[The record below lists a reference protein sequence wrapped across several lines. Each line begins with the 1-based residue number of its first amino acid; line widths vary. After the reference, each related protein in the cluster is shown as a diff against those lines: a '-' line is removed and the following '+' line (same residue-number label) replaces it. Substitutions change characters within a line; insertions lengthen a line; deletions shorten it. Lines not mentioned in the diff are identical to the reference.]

1 MGMTVR
7 KLGLLF
13 ILLDNLFVPVNLGF
27 DFRVHYILYF
37 LFIFYYVFT
46 YRTIKLRAAY
56 LINLVILLFIFSL
69 APIMKGTGFLEFTK
83 QLLLLSFNLIFC
95 FLLMNSYQFDVK
107 KIFIDYIHLVYIAA
121 IVGIIQ
127 ILSQIAGFKYGADY
141 SYLGFDMQHFN
152 MQNWK
157 IQSWFQEPSFLA
169 IAFTPAA
176 FVGIARLF
184 NLTEMVS
191 IRKTVVI
198 ITVLILSQSSV
209 GLIGLLISLF
219 IVITTRYSI
228 LRSPIFIT
236 SSLTILILVG
246 IAFYSIPQVKV
257 RADDT
262 ARLFFDKHVSAEDIE
277 GANLSTYSMYSNFKI
292 VQASFLDNPILGAG
306 LGTYESIY
314 FRYINVVLPPNN
326 ITKNY
331 ALNERDAN
339 SMLLRM
345 LAELGLF
352 GLLVLGWFLF
362 SNRIGVD
369 IKKHNQLQIDYWII
383 NSAVFVLFC
392 IRLLRQGHYT
402 MLGFMLFVLIYFYS
416 KKQFDTSRTEANI
429 NV

>member
-1 MGMTVR
+1 
-7 KLGLLF
+7 
-13 ILLDNLFVPVNLGF
+13 
-27 DFRVHYILYF
+27 
-37 LFIFYYVFT
+37 
-46 YRTIKLRAAY
+46 
-56 LINLVILLFIFSL
+56 
-69 APIMKGTGFLEFTK
+69 MKGTGFVEFTK

-107 KIFIDYIHLVYIAA
+107 KIFIDYIQLVYIAA

-127 ILSQIAGFKYGADY
+127 ILSQMAGFKHGADY

-184 NLTEMVS
+184 SLTEMVS

-257 RADDT
+257 RVDDT
-262 ARLFFDKHVSAEDIE
+262 ARLFFD
-277 GANLSTYSMYSNFKI
+277 
-292 VQASFLDNPILGAG
+292 
-306 LGTYESIY
+306 
-314 FRYINVVLPPNN
+314 
-326 ITKNY
+326 
-331 ALNERDAN
+331 
-339 SMLLRM
+339 
-345 LAELGLF
+345 
-352 GLLVLGWFLF
+352 
-362 SNRIGVD
+362 
-369 IKKHNQLQIDYWII
+369 
-383 NSAVFVLFC
+383 
-392 IRLLRQGHYT
+392 
-402 MLGFMLFVLIYFYS
+402 
-416 KKQFDTSRTEANI
+416 
-429 NV
+429 